1 MFQCSSKKREERGW
15 QSRFSLL
22 RNAKHVEAK
31 IALARET
38 VQKSLEH
45 WNIGTN

>member
-15 QSRFSLL
+15 QSRFSLPEG
-22 RNAKHVEAK
+22 AKHVEAK
-31 IALARET
+31 KSQRET